1 MFGKVVICLDFE
13 YVGKI
18 CKYKMKVNIFL
29 LIEIEWFINYVS
41 LGKYFFVYRN
51 WMYDLLILGFFLDI
65 CIYFFLK

>member
-41 LGKYFFVYRN
+41 LGEYFFVYRK
-51 WMYDLLILGFFLDI
+51 WM
-65 CIYFFLK
+65 IY